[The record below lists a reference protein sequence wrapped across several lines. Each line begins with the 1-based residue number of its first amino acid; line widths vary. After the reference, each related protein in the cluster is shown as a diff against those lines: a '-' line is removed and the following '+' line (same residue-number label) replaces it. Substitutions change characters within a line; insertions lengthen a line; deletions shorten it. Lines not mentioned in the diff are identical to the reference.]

1 MEQKLAKQ
9 LMWWYYGMLAL
20 AVVAAT
26 SMYLLLSKGIISTF
40 DAQNTLVGQIV
51 QYVVIGWVITT
62 VPGSLAYTKYVCN
75 KIKKA
80 DEDTRYARYL
90 SVARLRI
97 VLIGIGVA
105 LGIVAFYLLQANTSM
120 IMCGGIAA
128 IGLIFCK
135 PNARKIELELL
146 DENPEI

>member
-1 MEQKLAKQ
+1 MEEKLAKR
-9 LMWWYYGMLAL
+9 LAWWYYGMLAL
-20 AVVAAT
+20 AIVAAT
-26 SMYLLLSKGIISTF
+26 SMYLLISRGIIPTF
-40 DAQNTLVGQIV
+40 EALTSVGQIV
-51 QYVVIGWVITT
+51 QYIVIGYVIIT

-80 DEDTRYARYL
+80 DEDIRFARYY

-97 VLIGIGVA
+97 LLIGIGVS
-105 LGIVAFYLLQANTSM
+105 LGIVAFYLLQGNNSM
-120 IMCGGIAA
+120 IFCGAIAA

-135 PNARKIELELL
+135 PTARKIELELL

>member
-1 MEQKLAKQ
+1 MENKLAKR
-9 LMWWYYGMLAL
+9 LMWWYYGALVL

-26 SMYLLLSKGIISTF
+26 SMYLLISRGIIATF
-40 DAQNTLVGQIV
+40 DAQTTVGQIV
-51 QYVVIGWVITT
+51 QYVVIGWVILT
-62 VPGSLAYTKYVCN
+62 VPGSLAYSKYVCN
-75 KIKKA
+75 QIKKA
-80 DEDTRYARYL
+80 NEDIRFARYY

-97 VLIGIGVA
+97 ILIGIGIA
-105 LGIVAFYLLQANTSM
+105 LGIIGFYLLQANNSM
-120 IMCGGIAA
+120 LFCGGIAA